1 MADRRFLN
9 SCIVPGVTNILGYK
23 LKPFCIQHRLWLEAI
38 DTVFFKPDAEI
49 KIGDLIT
56 ALKICSHQT
65 LGKPT
70 WHDRWVGFRLATSKD
85 LQIRAAKAF
94 VMYIDTSDC
103 WPKFY
108 ERKSTASGDSGV
120 PWQLSVVCNLV
131 KNGIGYEEAL
141 LMPESKAIWL
151 STIFGIY
158 AGAKL
163 DILTTDD
170 EAMLD
175 DLAKLNS
182 ELTANGK

>member
-9 SCIVPGVTNILGYK
+9 SCITPSETNILGYR

-38 DTVFFKPDAEI
+38 DTPFFKPDAEI
-49 KIGDLIT
+49 KFSDLIT
-56 ALKICSHQT
+56 VLKICSHQT
-65 LGKPT
+65 VGKPT
-70 WHDRWVGFRLATSKD
+70 WHDRWIALRLHLSKD

-94 VMYIDTSDC
+94 VSYIDTSDA
-103 WPKFY
+103 WPRFY

-170 EAMLD
+170 EEMLD
-175 DLAKLNS
+175 ELAKLNS